1 MMEEKNRKAEG
12 VKTAG
17 GWATVAAELRNAI
30 DAGRHA
36 PGSRLPS
43 ERALSEQ
50 FGVSRVTMRRAIA
63 QLEGE
68 GLLRIARG
76 SGAYVRAD
84 MPVRFKLGNKVRF
97 SKNLTA
103 TDANLTRKIFSAK
116 EVPASVDIAARLNLE
131 PGEAVLDMCVIAYAD
146 ALPVSVVTRSCSAK
160 RFQGLAEKFAA
171 MGSFTAALREYGVM
185 DYWRR
190 STDIAARMPTEAEA
204 RLLQQSRL
212 VPVLA
217 YAGEDIDADGTVI
230 SCQIGCFASERVVV
244 TV

>member
-1 MMEEKNRKAEG
+1 MDEKNRQDAG
-12 VKTAG
+12 VKSG
-17 GWATVAAELRNAI
+17 SGWASVAAELRNAI
-30 DAGRHA
+30 DEGRHA

-63 QLEGE
+63 ELEGE
-68 GLLRIARG
+68 GLLRVARG

-84 MPVRFKLGNKVRF
+84 MPVRFKLGDKVRF
-97 SKNLTA
+97 GKDLTA
-103 TDANLTRKIFSAK
+103 RDANLTRKVLSTREI
-116 EVPASVDIAARLNLE
+116 PASADIAKRLNLQQ
-131 PGEAVLDMCVIAYAD
+131 GEAVLEMCVVAYAD
-146 ALPVSVVTRSCSAK
+146 ALPVSVVMRSCSAE
-160 RFQGLAEKFAA
+160 RFTDLAEKFAA
-171 MGSFTAALREYGVM
+171 TGSFTTALRDYGVT

-190 STDIAARMPTEAEA
+190 STDITARMPTEAEA
-204 RLLQQSRL
+204 RFLQQSRQ

-217 YAGEDIDADGTVI
+217 YAGEDIDANGTII

>member
-1 MMEEKNRKAEG
+1 MEEKNRKAEG

-103 TDANLTRKIFSAK
+103 TDANLTRKVFSAK
-116 EVPASVDIAARLNLE
+116 EVPATADIAARLNLQ
-131 PGEAVLDMCVIAYAD
+131 PGETVLEMCVVAYAD
-146 ALPVSVVTRSCSAK
+146 ALPVSVVMRSCSAE
-160 RFQGLAEKFAA
+160 RFPGLTEKFAA
-171 MGSFTAALREYGVM
+171 TSSFTAALKEYGVA

-190 STDIAARMPTEAEA
+190 STDITARMPTETEA

-212 VPVLA
+212 TPVLA

>member
-1 MMEEKNRKAEG
+1 MEKKNRQVEG

-17 GWATVAAELRNAI
+17 GWVTVAEELRRAI
-30 DAGRHA
+30 DGGRHA

-63 QLEGE
+63 ELEGK
-68 GLLRIARG
+68 GLLRVARG

-84 MPVRFKLGNKVRF
+84 MPVRFQLGDKVRF
-97 SKNLTA
+97 SKDLTA
-103 TDANLTRKIFSAK
+103 TDANLTRKVVSTREI
-116 EVPASVDIAARLNLE
+116 PATADVATRLNLRPDE
-131 PGEAVLDMCVIAYAD
+131 TVLEICVVAYAD
-146 ALPVSVVTRSCSAK
+146 ALPVSVVMRSCSAK
-160 RFQGLAEKFAA
+160 RFSGLAEKFVAT
-171 MGSFTAALREYGVM
+171 GSFTAALRDYGVT

-190 STDIAARMPTEAEA
+190 STDITARMPTEAEA

-212 VPVLA
+212 TPVLA
-217 YAGEDIDADGTVI
+217 YAGEDIDADGTII
-230 SCQIGCFASERVVV
+230 SCQIGCFASERVVI

>member
-1 MMEEKNRKAEG
+1 MVEKIRQDED
-12 VKTAG
+12 VKTGG
-17 GWATVAAELRNAI
+17 GWATVAAELRRAI
-30 DAGRHA
+30 DDGQHA

-63 QLEGE
+63 ELEGE
-68 GLLRIARG
+68 GLLRVARG

-84 MPVRFKLGNKVRF
+84 MPVRFQLGDKVRF
-97 SKNLTA
+97 SKDLTA
-103 TDANLTRKIFSAK
+103 TDANLTRKVISAK
-116 EVPASVDIAARLNLE
+116 EVPATADIAARLNLQ
-131 PGEAVLDMCVIAYAD
+131 PGEIVLDMCVVAYAD
-146 ALPVSVVTRSCSAK
+146 ALPVSVVMRSCSAK
-160 RFQGLAEKFAA
+160 RFAGLAEKFAA
-171 MGSFTAALREYGVM
+171 MGSFTAALKEYGVT

-190 STDIAARMPTEAEA
+190 STDITARMPTEAEA

-212 VPVLA
+212 TPVLA
-217 YAGEDIDADGTVI
+217 YAGEDIDAGGTII

>member
-1 MMEEKNRKAEG
+1 MEEKNRKAEG
-12 VKTAG
+12 AKAAG
-17 GWATVAAELRNAI
+17 GWTSVAAELRTAI
-30 DAGRHA
+30 DTGRYA
-36 PGSRLPS
+36 PSSRLPS

-63 QLEGE
+63 ELEGE
-68 GLLRIARG
+68 GLLRVARG

-84 MPVRFKLGNKVRF
+84 IPVRFQLGDKVRF
-97 SKNLTA
+97 SKDLTA
-103 TDANLTRKIFSAK
+103 TDANLARKVFSVR

-160 RFQGLAEKFAA
+160 RFPGLAEKFAA
-171 MGSFTAALREYGVM
+171 MNSFTAALREYGVM

-217 YAGEDIDADGTVI
+217 YAGEDIDANGTVI

>member
-1 MMEEKNRKAEG
+1 MVEKIRQDEG
-12 VKTAG
+12 AKSAG
-17 GWATVAAELRNAI
+17 GWASVAAELRRAI
-30 DAGRHA
+30 DGGRHP

-63 QLEGE
+63 ELEGE
-68 GLLRIARG
+68 GLLRVARG

-84 MPVRFKLGNKVRF
+84 MPVRFQLGDKVRF
-97 SKNLTA
+97 SKDLTA
-103 TDANLTRKIFSAK
+103 ADANLTRKVFSAT
-116 EVPASVDIAARLNLE
+116 EVPATADIAARLNLQ
-131 PGEAVLDMCVIAYAD
+131 PGEAVLDMCVVAYAD
-146 ALPVSVVTRSCSAK
+146 ALPVSVVMRSCSAA
-160 RFQGLAEKFAA
+160 RFAGLTERFAA
-171 MGSFTAALREYGVM
+171 TGSFTAALKEYGVK

-190 STDIAARMPTEAEA
+190 STDITARMPTETEA

-212 VPVLA
+212 TPVLA
-217 YAGEDIDADGTVI
+217 YAGEDIDADGAVI

>member
-1 MMEEKNRKAEG
+1 MDGKNQQGES
-12 VKTAG
+12 VKAG
-17 GWATVAAELRNAI
+17 GGWVGVAAELRTAI
-30 DAGRHA
+30 ETGRHA

-50 FGVSRVTMRRAIA
+50 FGVSRVTMRRAIGE
-63 QLEGE
+63 LEGE
-68 GLLRIARG
+68 GLLRVARG

-84 MPVRFKLGNKVRF
+84 MPVRFRLGDKVRF
-97 SKNLTA
+97 SKDLTA
-103 TDANLTRKIFSAK
+103 TDANLTRKVFSAR
-116 EVPASVDIAARLNLE
+116 EVPATVDIAARLNLQ

-146 ALPVSVVTRSCSAK
+146 ALPVSVVTRSCSAE
-160 RFQGLAEKFAA
+160 RFPALAEKFAA
-171 MGSFTAALREYGVM
+171 MDSFTAALREYGVM

-190 STDIAARMPTEAEA
+190 STDITARMPTEAEA

-217 YAGEDIDADGTVI
+217 YAGEDINADGIVI

>member
-1 MMEEKNRKAEG
+1 MVENNRQDEG

-17 GWATVAAELRNAI
+17 GWATVAAQLRNAI
-30 DAGRHA
+30 DEGRHA

-63 QLEGE
+63 ELEGE
-68 GLLRIARG
+68 GLLRVARG

-84 MPVRFKLGNKVRF
+84 MPVRFQLGDKVRF
-97 SKNLTA
+97 SKDLTA
-103 TDANLTRKIFSAK
+103 TDANLTRKVASAR
-116 EVPASVDIAARLNLE
+116 EVPATADIAARLNLQ
-131 PGEAVLDMCVIAYAD
+131 PGEMVLDMCVVAYAD
-146 ALPVSVVTRSCSAK
+146 ALPVSVVMRSCSAK
-160 RFQGLAEKFAA
+160 RFPGLAEKFAA
-171 MGSFTAALREYGVM
+171 MGSFTAALKEYGVT

-190 STDIAARMPTEAEA
+190 STDITARMPTEVEA

-212 VPVLA
+212 TPVLA
-217 YAGEDIDADGTVI
+217 YVGEDIDAGGTVI

>member
-1 MMEEKNRKAEG
+1 MEEKNRQGEG
-12 VKTAG
+12 AKVAG
-17 GWATVAAELRNAI
+17 GWASVAAELRRAI
-30 DAGRHA
+30 HKGSHA

-63 QLEGE
+63 ELEGE
-68 GLLRIARG
+68 GLLRVARG

-84 MPVRFKLGNKVRF
+84 MPVRFQLGDKVRF
-97 SKNLTA
+97 SKDLTA
-103 TDANLTRKIFSAK
+103 TDANLTRKVFSAK
-116 EVPASVDIAARLNLE
+116 EGPASADIAARLNLQ
-131 PGEAVLDMCVIAYAD
+131 PGEAVLDMCLVAYAD
-146 ALPVSVVTRSCSAK
+146 ALPVSVVMRNCSAK
-160 RFQGLAEKFAA
+160 RFPGLAEKFAA
-171 MGSFTAALREYGVM
+171 MGSFTAALRDYGVT

-190 STDIAARMPTEAEA
+190 STDITARMPTEAEA

-212 VPVLA
+212 TPVLA

-244 TV
+244 TI

>member
-1 MMEEKNRKAEG
+1 MVEKIRQDEG
-12 VKTAG
+12 AKTAG
-17 GWATVAAELRNAI
+17 GWATVAAELRLAI
-30 DAGRHA
+30 DGGHHA

-63 QLEGE
+63 ELEGE
-68 GLLRIARG
+68 GLLRVARG

-84 MPVRFKLGNKVRF
+84 MPVRFQLGDKVRF
-97 SKNLTA
+97 SKDLTA
-103 TDANLTRKIFSAK
+103 TDANLTRKVFSAK
-116 EVPASVDIAARLNLE
+116 EVPATADIAARLNLQA
-131 PGEAVLDMCVIAYAD
+131 GEAVLEMCIIAYAD
-146 ALPVSVVTRSCSAK
+146 ALPVSVVMRSCSAK
-160 RFQGLAEKFAA
+160 RFPGLAESFAA
-171 MGSFTAALREYGVM
+171 TGSFTAALKDYGVT

-190 STDIAARMPTEAEA
+190 STDITARMPTETEA

-212 VPVLA
+212 TPVLA
-217 YAGEDIDADGTVI
+217 YAGEDIDADGTII

>member
-1 MMEEKNRKAEG
+1 M
-12 VKTAG
+12 
-17 GWATVAAELRNAI
+17 AAELRSAI
-30 DAGRHA
+30 GEGRHA

-63 QLEGE
+63 ELEGE
-68 GLLRIARG
+68 GLLRVARG

-84 MPVRFKLGNKVRF
+84 MPVRFQMGDKVRF
-97 SKNLTA
+97 SKDLIA
-103 TDANLTRKIFSAK
+103 TDANLTRKVLSAR
-116 EVPASVDIAARLNLE
+116 ETPANADLAARLKLQ
-131 PGEAVLDMCVIAYAD
+131 PGAAVLEMCVVAHAD
-146 ALPVSVVTRSCSAK
+146 ELPVSVVMRSCSAK
-160 RFQGLAEKFAA
+160 RFAGLAEKFSA
-171 MGSFTAALREYGVM
+171 MGSFTAALKEYGVM

-190 STDIAARMPTEAEA
+190 STDITARMPTEVEA

-212 VPVLA
+212 TPVLA
-217 YAGEDIDADGTVI
+217 YAGEDIDADGTIV

>member
-1 MMEEKNRKAEG
+1 MDEKNRQDKDA
-12 VKTAG
+12 KTAG
-17 GWATVAAELRNAI
+17 GWVTVAAELRRAI
-30 DAGRHA
+30 DKGSHT

-63 QLEGE
+63 ELEGE
-68 GLLRIARG
+68 GLLRVARG

-84 MPVRFKLGNKVRF
+84 MPVRFQLGDKVRF
-97 SKNLTA
+97 SKDLTA
-103 TDANLTRKIFSAK
+103 TDANLTRKVFLAK
-116 EVPASVDIAARLNLE
+116 EVSANAEIAARLNMQ
-131 PGEAVLDMCVIAYAD
+131 PGEAVLEMCIVAYAD
-146 ALPVSVVTRSCSAK
+146 ALPVSVVMRSCSAS
-160 RFQGLAEKFAA
+160 RFAGLAEKFAA
-171 MGSFTAALREYGVM
+171 MGSFTAALKDYGVM

-190 STDIAARMPTEAEA
+190 STDITARMPTETEA

-212 VPVLA
+212 TPVLA
-217 YAGEDIDADGTVI
+217 YAGEDIDADGTII